1 MAQPEWKWL
10 GQRKRRVREH
20 VIADMS
26 VNFLERQVLRRSHQ
40 LIRIPQPE
48 YGLDAMMLYFADSGE
63 IENGVV
69 FFQAK
74 ATDRLT
80 IVDRGRGIAVA
91 VEAAHLQ
98 YWYWVSHH
106 PVILVVY
113 DAEKHR
119 GFWLDVQRYVDEQA
133 PQVEGDTVTLRVPL
147 QNRLTLRAVDDIR
160 HLSLSRMTRHGSTH
174 HE

>member
-1 MAQPEWKWL
+1 MARPDWKWR

-40 LIRIPQPE
+40 LLRIPQPE
-48 YGLDAMMLYFADSGE
+48 YGLDAMMLHFADTGE

-74 ATDRLT
+74 ATDSPDL
-80 IVDRGRGIAVA
+80 IDHGKSVAAV
-91 VEAAHLQ
+91 VETAHLH

-106 PVILVVY
+106 PVILVLY
-113 DAEKHR
+113 DAAKHR
-119 GFWLDVQRYVDEQA
+119 GFWLDVQRYVDEHS
-133 PQVEGDTVTLRVPL
+133 PNVKGDTLTLHIPVS
-147 QNRLTLRAVDDIR
+147 NRLTVRAVDDFR
-160 HLSLSRMTRHGSTH
+160 RLSLSRMTRDD
-174 HE
+174 